1 MPDLNLFATFRF
13 RSIECIIMRVL
24 EHLHV
29 HSSLA
34 SAVKVDSE
42 LNANSRTMPIQAGW
56 QKAEH
61 TTVHNLKNW
70 NNGKDNESG
79 RSWNCGEQGF

>member
-34 SAVKVDSE
+34 SVVKVDSE
-42 LNANSRTMPIQAGW
+42 LERELSYDAYPSRLA
-56 QKAEH
+56 K
-61 TTVHNLKNW
+61 
-70 NNGKDNESG
+70 S
-79 RSWNCGEQGF
+79 